1 MFPSQQ
7 TLKLCLRLTSFSCV
21 EMFILLN
28 FVVSVLNTRFFLLN
42 SRRTAGHRQETLWTH
57 CHS

>member
-28 FVVSVLNTRFFLLN
+28 FVVSVLNTRFF
-42 SRRTAGHRQETLWTH
+42 
-57 CHS
+57 C